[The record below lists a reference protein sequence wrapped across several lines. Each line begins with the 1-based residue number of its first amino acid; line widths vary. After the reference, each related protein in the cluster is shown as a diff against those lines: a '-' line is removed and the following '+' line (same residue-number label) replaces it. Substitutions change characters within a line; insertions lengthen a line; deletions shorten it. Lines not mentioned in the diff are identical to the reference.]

1 MDCSICCF
9 QTNRTTRRLITCCFC
24 NESACLSCTKT
35 YLLDSIHDPHCMKC
49 RKVWPHS
56 FQSLYLGPFLK
67 KEYRQKREQLLV
79 EREKAHIPAMI
90 PVAERERRIIT
101 ITHHIMMTQNEYIA
115 LFQTRRHPDEYRPE
129 KRELKRTIRSLLED
143 RAILYQMDTRT
154 TERKQFIMKCVVPD
168 CPGFLSTRYKCGLCS
183 VSVCPDCHVVIKEN
197 HECNPDTVATV
208 KEIKQNT
215 KPCPSCHIP
224 IYKTFGCD
232 QMWCIQCHTPFS
244 WRTGKIEQGIIHNP
258 HYFEFI
264 KEKGVVPRNPLDIPC
279 GGLPDFQTLYES
291 LLRMDTIELDEMYF
305 VQRIYEN
312 VTHLREITL
321 RGLPNPQE
329 QINNNDLLLQYL
341 LKQITEDQW
350 KSTLYVREQ
359 KRKRGLEERQILDAY
374 IVIMEESFRKLVSS
388 YTLYDWLHEIEQIKK
403 YTKTELT
410 KLEDQYQHKGYV
422 YTNHIL

>member
-1 MDCSICCF
+1 
-9 QTNRTTRRLITCCFC
+9 
-24 NESACLSCTKT
+24 
-35 YLLDSIHDPHCMKC
+35 
-49 RKVWPHS
+49 
-56 FQSLYLGPFLK
+56 
-67 KEYRQKREQLLV
+67 
-79 EREKAHIPAMI
+79 
-90 PVAERERRIIT
+90 
-101 ITHHIMMTQNEYIA
+101 
-115 LFQTRRHPDEYRPE
+115 
-129 KRELKRTIRSLLED
+129 
-143 RAILYQMDTRT
+143 
-154 TERKQFIMKCVVPD
+154 
-168 CPGFLSTRYKCGLCS
+168 
-183 VSVCPDCHVVIKEN
+183 
-197 HECNPDTVATV
+197 
-208 KEIKQNT
+208 
-215 KPCPSCHIP
+215 
-224 IYKTFGCD
+224 
-232 QMWCIQCHTPFS
+232 MWCIQCHTPFS

-388 YTLYDWLHEIEQIKK
+388 YTLYDWLHEIEAIKT
-403 YTKTELT
+403 YTKTELA

-422 YTNHIL
+422 YSNHIL